1 MDSMSRK
8 ELLIKC
14 GIICRKRHSPIN
26 EIFLCVLPYLLSR
39 GPLTHSGRVS
49 AKESRSFSVEN
60 FGGFSE
66 RKGSGD
72 GASGIENEDR
82 FAVFGWLLVA
92 GGMG

>member
-1 MDSMSRK
+1 MT
-8 ELLIKC
+8 L
-14 GIICRKRHSPIN
+14 
-26 EIFLCVLPYLLSR
+26 
-39 GPLTHSGRVS
+39 SGRVS